1 MVDQKYCRNCGTPNL
16 PDAKFCANCGA
27 TIVSAAASPSGTAPP
42 AAPTPL
48 RQQPPYSPPPKPR
61 TIFGLSRKMIVVGLV
76 VVVLLLTLG
85 CVALMA
91 NTPSTTTTTNPTA
104 TPMATTLPQATAS
117 QTTPTVRPTSSGST
131 KLTSDQLSVFE
142 NVLVSDGYTV
152 TQHLTYNQTNAD
164 GSTMYS
170 GQLTKDG
177 ITYDYNLN
185 VYKDQASADAGF
197 SSSVSTL
204 QALGFTQSSS
214 SSTEWIGTQVINGQ
228 AVGGLAEEMASSAPY
243 IVMVAFGS

>member
-27 TIVSAAASPSGTAPP
+27 TIVSAAASPSGTAPS

-48 RQQPPYSPPPKPR
+48 RQQAPYSPPPRPR

-104 TPMATTLPQATAS
+104 TQAATTPPQATA
-117 QTTPTVRPTSSGST
+117 TPTATPTSSGLST
-131 KLTSDQLSVFE
+131 QEIVTVAESALTSQ
-142 NVLVSDGYTV
+142 GYTV
-152 TQHLTYNQTNAD
+152 VSPASPTTFQVRTAYAGVYSKDGQTYEVTFIRM
-164 GSTMYS
+164 GSNSDALSYQQ
-170 GQLTKDG
+170 QLINGYVAQGYTKD
-177 ITYDYNLN
+177 T
-185 VYKDQASADAGF
+185 AS
-197 SSSVSTL
+197 STSDMWIGDL
-204 QALGFTQSSS
+204 IAS
-214 SSTEWIGTQVINGQ
+214 SSTGTVAGVHVITTQ
-228 AVGGLAEEMASSAPY
+228 DISLVAVYTANVS
-243 IVMVAFGS
+243 V